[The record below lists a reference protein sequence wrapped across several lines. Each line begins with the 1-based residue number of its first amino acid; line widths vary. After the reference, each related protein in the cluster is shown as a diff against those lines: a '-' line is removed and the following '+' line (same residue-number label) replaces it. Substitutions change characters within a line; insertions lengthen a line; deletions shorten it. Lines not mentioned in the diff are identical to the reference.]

1 MREDR
6 GDRRSIIRE
15 KYGVASGAG
24 MVANDAETSI
34 EMLRDIGAGRAT
46 ARESTESESRRA
58 REEDWAQAP
67 SHVAQ
72 SKRQWIA
79 VRRLVGPTL
88 VSRCLCLH
96 SLLCVLLLRAAS
108 TSALLY
114 RTLYPSITRSS
125 SRSAALL
132 DVGCD
137 VCKIKS
143 VRSSLPSPANG
154 VQPLVCCLVLISLSL
169 GTDVSSARTRLKL
182 PAFSAHWVISP
193 ICQRGT
199 TVSSPSIWLILSITA
214 SHTALLQR

>member
-79 VRRLVGPTL
+79 VRRLVGQAL
-88 VSRCLCLH
+88 VSPVFVSTGFSVCCTLAPHLP
-96 SLLCVLLLRAAS
+96 LLCSTALSTPRSHVLLLNPPPFGRE
-108 TSALLY
+108 L
-114 RTLYPSITRSS
+114 
-125 SRSAALL
+125 
-132 DVGCD
+132 
-137 VCKIKS
+137 
-143 VRSSLPSPANG
+143 
-154 VQPLVCCLVLISLSL
+154 
-169 GTDVSSARTRLKL
+169 
-182 PAFSAHWVISP
+182 
-193 ICQRGT
+193 
-199 TVSSPSIWLILSITA
+199 
-214 SHTALLQR
+214 